1 MERLRGSWEDGAKRT
16 GSTQDAEALVAVST
30 GQDALNHAIRA
41 AELFMAAAS
50 QAVTKADVNRLR
62 RKCGELID
70 RAEQLKTTLPP
81 TLSAEEKIL
90 HDASSLH
97 GNVFPQWKAE
107 PSDEE
112 FDGPFN
118 GEIYVDNTSFT
129 LSPAQATTFAGWR
142 RPTGVLAPDLDHPHE
157 EPRESLDT
165 LFMNSHKIPDLVQDM
180 TTDCSV
186 VAGLSAAI
194 KILIGKHSALS
205 SIIYPFDHSR
215 GRPHFSP
222 KGKYI
227 LRLNFNG
234 CSRRVVIDD
243 RLPASQDEGKFFV
256 VDRSNPRLLWPA
268 LLEKA
273 YLKVRGGYDFPGS
286 NSGTDLWVLTG
297 WIPEQVFLQKED
309 MDINQ
314 VWARIKAAHDSQD
327 VVITIGTGFISAEE
341 ENASGLV
348 GEHDYAVQSLD
359 DSDGERRLLVKNPW
373 CGGPT
378 WTPASFSAGSYSSRG
393 TGQDHGTNQEN
404 EADNGL
410 EDAPGCL
417 WATLEDVA
425 QNFESM
431 YLNWNPKLFQHRQD
445 HHFEWEIS
453 PGCFASS
460 VVRNP
465 QFSIVS
471 PTGGLVWVL
480 VSRHFV
486 DAELEIVRRRTANL
500 AAASRQ
506 LGFMSIIVFD
516 SKGKRVQIADGETYR
531 GPYVDS
537 PQTLARLEMT
547 AGKWY
552 TIVVDQ
558 HEFPLS
564 KYTFTLSTFS
574 HSLVKLQKASEA
586 MAYCQ
591 EFEGA
596 WRKRTAGGNVT
607 CATYFTNPQY
617 SVSVPKSTPLSILLS
632 TDNSDTHV
640 HVDLVWG
647 HGKRV
652 SSVKVKELVAS
663 TGEYRR
669 GSAVADIAHIDPGVY
684 TLVCSTFDA
693 GHVAKF
699 ALRVSSMVPVTL
711 EPIPAEAAGRL
722 RAPLSPLT
730 LSQGAQRMQAPLSVQ
745 WLTRAS
751 VMVST
756 NSRYASTL
764 LLRLSIVI
772 GRGQDRFT
780 EVVSGEGEFQA
791 AAAGLRTPEFDMEP
805 QRSNSVG
812 MWLLIEG
819 MGMGDEEHLVQ
830 AYIFSDSPVQVG
842 PWETMDE
849 IWH

>member
-1 MERLRGSWEDGAKRT
+1 MERQARVRLPLVLQQLVGSRLA
-16 GSTQDAEALVAVST
+16 DAEALVAVST

-41 AELFMAAAS
+41 ADLFMAAAS
-50 QAVTKADVNRLR
+50 QAVTKADANRLR
-62 RKCGELID
+62 
-70 RAEQLKTTLPP
+70 Q
-81 TLSAEEKIL
+81 KIL
-90 HDASSLH
+90 RHASSLH
-97 GNVFPQWKAE
+97 GNVFPQWNAE

-112 FDGPFN
+112 FESPSN
-118 GEIYVDNTSFT
+118 GENYVDDTPFT

-142 RPTGVLAPDLDHPHE
+142 RPTDVLAPDLDNPHE

-165 LFMNSHKIPDLVQDM
+165 LFMNSNKNPDLVQDM

-194 KILIGKHSALS
+194 KILTGKHSVLS
-205 SIIYPFDHSR
+205 SIIYPFDYSQ

-309 MDINQ
+309 VDINQ

-359 DSDGERRLLVKNPW
+359 DSGGERRLLVKNPW

-378 WTPASFSAGSYSSRG
+378 WTPASFSARIHSSRE
-393 TGQDHGTNQEN
+393 TGQDHATNQES
-404 EADNGL
+404 EQDCGL
-410 EDAPGCL
+410 GDAPGCL

-453 PGCFASS
+453 PGSFASS

-465 QFSIVS
+465 QFAIVS

-486 DAELEIVRRRTANL
+486 DGELEIVRRRTTNL

-516 SKGKRVQIADGETYR
+516 SSGKRVQIADGETYR

-586 MAYCQ
+586 MAYC
-591 EFEGA
+591 EE
-596 WRKRTAGGNVT
+596 
-607 CATYFTNPQY
+607 
-617 SVSVPKSTPLSILLS
+617 VSIPKSTPLSILLS
-632 TDNSDTHV
+632 TDSSDTHV

-669 GSAVADIAHIDPGVY
+669 GSAVADLAHIDPGVY

-722 RAPLSPLT
+722 RAPLCPLT

-756 NSRYASTL
+756 NSRYSSTL
-764 LLRLSIVI
+764 LLRLSIVV

-780 EVVSGEGEFQA
+780 EAVSGEGEFQA
-791 AAAGLRTPEFDMEP
+791 AAAGLRTSEFDMEP

-819 MGMGDEEHLVQ
+819 MGMGGEEHLVQ

-842 PWETMDE
+842 SWETIDE